1 MSSNFGLFSPL
12 FFLFGSLEKLLKF
25 ATLNLILGYLFKRLL
40 YRIVTPIVHQQ
51 NEKKG
56 RKKKRGTEEKN
67 EEDEDERVEKVELL
81 NMNGQMKTNDVKVFS
96 GTTGKISILQMKFLL
111 LLILYFLKF
120 FLNIL

>member
-1 MSSNFGLFSPL
+1 MF
-12 FFLFGSLEKLLKF
+12 KL
-25 ATLNLILGYLFKRLL
+25 LL
-40 YRIVTPIVHQQ
+40 YRIVTSIVHQQ

>member
-1 MSSNFGLFSPL
+1 M

-56 RKKKRGTEEKN
+56 RKKKRGTEETN
-67 EEDEDERVEKVELL
+67 EEDEDERE
-81 NMNGQMKTNDVKVFS
+81 
-96 GTTGKISILQMKFLL
+96 
-111 LLILYFLKF
+111 
-120 FLNIL
+120 